1 MAKSQPTSKSGTSW
15 TSIPSPK
22 SPNMWNPSPQPPI
35 PKSRAAPIMIP
46 KTLPPRPPPL
56 KATLSEPP
64 LPPPATAAASSIQR
78 RLVPPT
84 GLASAILRDY
94 SDDEVDAELRHLGIS
109 FTRTTTK
116 HDKNKL
122 ILYHYDMV
130 RRINAEQQ
138 QLFDKV
144 QAKSRGISDELI

>member
-1 MAKSQPTSKSGTSW
+1 MAKSQSTSKSGTSW

-22 SPNMWNPSPQPPI
+22 SPNMWKPSPQPPI

-64 LPPPATAAASSIQR
+64 LPPPATAAAASIQR
-78 RLVPPT
+78 CLVPPT
-84 GLASAILRDY
+84 GLTSSILQGY

-109 FTRTTTK
+109 FTGTTPRYV
-116 HDKNKL
+116 KNKM
-122 ILYHYDMV
+122 IIDHYDRV
-130 RRINAEQQ
+130 RK
-138 QLFDKV
+138 F
-144 QAKSRGISDELI
+144 